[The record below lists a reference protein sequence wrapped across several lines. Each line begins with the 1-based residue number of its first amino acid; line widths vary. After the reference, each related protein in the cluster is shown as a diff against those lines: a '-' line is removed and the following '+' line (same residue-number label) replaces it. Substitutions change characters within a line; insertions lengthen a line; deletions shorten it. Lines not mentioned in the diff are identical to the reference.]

1 MVPADVKYKRKW
13 YVMKILGKGEKLL
26 CERTNERAKR
36 SLKRCRNEE
45 YKKRWVNLDP
55 GPVFSTVFGA
65 FLGVAFLG
73 VGSRHLMKKNPAWL
87 SQYGENKLFGKITG
101 NQYRLISAHFV
112 AHSHTDSI
120 LFKKSVME

>member
-1 MVPADVKYKRKW
+1 M
-13 YVMKILGKGEKLL
+13 
-26 CERTNERAKR
+26 
-36 SLKRCRNEE
+36 
-45 YKKRWVNLDP
+45 
-55 GPVFSTVFGA
+55 FSTFFGA

-112 AHSHTDSI
+112 AHSHRDSL
-120 LFKKSVME
+120 LFRNQLGSKESDSMAIRSSVKSFTQTAESPGMHQISFLVTSGSYDYTQGKP